1 VKQNPVL
8 RAVLQNGVSYKFIA
22 QNPLF
27 GASEQSPLA
36 HMLKITQ
43 RAAPEEGV
51 FGNPAKIELYA
62 EILEA
67 GETTR
72 TMFEAAAEVTAEPSE
87 VRNLAVSLATTGFQL
102 TCEFINIL
110 RRSHS
115 QYWLTLPNENSMGWG
130 DYSNVTGRLGLGP
143 RN

>member
-1 VKQNPVL
+1 MHEIPPHYRAYSTDAPLFHLASLSQGLQDGPRGVWIETEYVKQNPVL

-67 GETTR
+67 GETTER
-72 TMFEAAAEVTAEPSE
+72 CSK
-87 VRNLAVSLATTGFQL
+87 Q
-102 TCEFINIL
+102 
-110 RRSHS
+110 
-115 QYWLTLPNENSMGWG
+115 QQK
-130 DYSNVTGRLGLGP
+130 
-143 RN
+143 